1 MATLG
6 VNYKSINEAMAIIY
20 SECAKES
27 YSGIAISFGAGMAN
41 VVCAYKGIEA
51 VKFSTARSGDW
62 IDKNVAESLNMVQ
75 NRVTSIKEK
84 NLNLSEV
91 SSSDNKKIKRVLE
104 ALHYYYEALMNY
116 TIKKMINEFQ
126 NNLNVEI
133 DEPIPIIL
141 SGGTSIP
148 EGFIEMFKDIISKS
162 DITFEISEIRRAKNP
177 MTAVANGLLVRTMSD
192 INAKKI

>member
-1 MATLG
+1 MREKTE
-6 VNYKSINEAMAIIY
+6 VT
-20 SECAKES
+20 KE
-27 YSGIAISFGAGMAN
+27 
-41 VVCAYKGIEA
+41 
-51 VKFSTARSGDW
+51 KFTNLCDLY
-62 IDKNVAESLNMVQ
+62 ESSVL
-75 NRVTSIKEK
+75 K